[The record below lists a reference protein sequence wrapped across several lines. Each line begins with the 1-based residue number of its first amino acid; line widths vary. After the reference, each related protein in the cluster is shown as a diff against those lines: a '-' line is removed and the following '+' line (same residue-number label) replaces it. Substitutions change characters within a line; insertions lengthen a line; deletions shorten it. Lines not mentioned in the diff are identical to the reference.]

1 MALDGRSVGTSIPVH
16 NDGRGN
22 ASDLDL
28 MQDAMVAARDAV
40 TAVAEHIA
48 IASPPLSSLEQGG
61 SQRFCRQAQNV
72 V

>member
-1 MALDGRSVGTSIPVH
+1 MRHA
-16 NDGRGN
+16 
-22 ASDLDL
+22 LDL